1 MKISI
6 AVFVLLLSGCTVTPT
21 YDKGTFVWV
30 DCHKVKQNPSPEGS
44 TAFVLFSKLNKGDL
58 MYLQQINSKGEYDV
72 TVGDP
77 C

>member
-1 MKISI
+1 MRM
-6 AVFVLLLSGCTVTPT
+6 FLLFLILFISGCAVTPT
-21 YDKGTFVWV
+21 YNKGTFVWV

-44 TAFVLFSKLNKGDL
+44 TAFVLFSKLNNGDL
-58 MYLQQINSKGEYDV
+58 MYLQQINSKGEYEV